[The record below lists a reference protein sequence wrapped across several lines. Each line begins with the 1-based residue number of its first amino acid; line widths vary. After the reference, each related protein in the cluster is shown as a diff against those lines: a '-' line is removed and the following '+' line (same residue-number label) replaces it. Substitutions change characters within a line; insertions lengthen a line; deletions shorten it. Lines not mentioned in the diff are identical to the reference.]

1 MTNEKQTTPIA
12 KLRRGWQQALDW
24 GHRDPAAH
32 KIYYGT
38 YALFFCGFLFFPTS
52 KTHNNFFYATLFVP
66 SLIILKHLFATFFKN
81 RAFKLIIIY
90 MAYLVLT
97 NFWGVNVT
105 LANVAEQI
113 KHTLYVLAIIT
124 ASIVVDAYYPEKRDR
139 LLPAMAGVAA
149 IAFLMSTLWWY
160 RSHSF
165 PAERLF
171 DILGRLD
178 NPIFAGCIA
187 GMACLVLIDIL
198 KPQAGGWMRWAA
210 GFALAIHL
218 IFIVLSQSRTALAA
232 LIPALLV
239 LLIPYYSRHR
249 RLLITTG
256 ALLVVMGFLFQ
267 DALMAGFSRN
277 SYRMDIWQATLTK
290 AIPHLWWGQGYHCD
304 TFAIHI
310 DGLDHPHAHNVFIA
324 TLRDGGIVGLLLLTG
339 AIAAAGRSAWRQGQA
354 KQRYL
359 NLALVTFGVLALCFD
374 NDRLIANP
382 EELWMFFWYPL
393 GRIIAQDL
401 LYEGYLGKPRPINRQ
416 LSMQPRGTI

>member
-1 MTNEKQTTPIA
+1 MTNEKQITPIA
-12 KLRRGWQQALDW
+12 ILRRGWQRALDW
-24 GHRDPAAH
+24 GHRDQAAH
-32 KIYYGT
+32 KIYYGA
-38 YALFFCGFLFFPTS
+38 YALFFCGFLFFPSS
-52 KTHNNFFYATLFVP
+52 KSHNNFFYATLLVP

-81 RAFKLIIIY
+81 LTFKLIITY
-90 MAYLVLT
+90 VAYLVLT

-113 KHTLYVLAIIT
+113 KHVLYVLAFIT
-124 ASIVVDAYYPEKRDR
+124 ASIVVVAHYPEKRDR
-139 LLPAMAGVAA
+139 LLLAMAGVAA

-160 RSHSF
+160 QSHSF

-171 DILGRLD
+171 DIPGRVD

-187 GMACLVLIDIL
+187 GMACLVLIDFL

-210 GFALAIHL
+210 RFALAIHL
-218 IFIVLSQSRTALAA
+218 MFIVLSQSRTALAA

-239 LLIPYYSRHR
+239 LLIPHFSRHR
-249 RLLITTG
+249 RLLITSG
-256 ALLVVMGFLFQ
+256 ALLVVMGFIFQ

-277 SYRMDIWQATLTK
+277 SYRMDIWQATLAK
-290 AIPHLWWGQGYHCD
+290 AIPHLWWGQGYYCD

-310 DGLDHPHAHNVFIA
+310 DGLDMPHAHNVFIA

-339 AIAAAGRSAWRQGQA
+339 AIAAAGWSAWRQGLT
-354 KQRYL
+354 KKRYL

-401 LYEGYLGKPRPINRQ
+401 VYAGYLGQPRRVNQQ
-416 LSMQPRGTI
+416 LSMQPRGTT